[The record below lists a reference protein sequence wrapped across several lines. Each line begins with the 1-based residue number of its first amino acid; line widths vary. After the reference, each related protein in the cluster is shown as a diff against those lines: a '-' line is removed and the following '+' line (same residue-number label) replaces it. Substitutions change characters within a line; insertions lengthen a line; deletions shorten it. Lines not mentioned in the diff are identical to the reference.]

1 MCRSVSLFGLKVM
14 RDGLTK
20 EAADL
25 QRLVASGEL
34 QITPEKVERLT
45 RLLRDMLV
53 APRGA

>member
-1 MCRSVSLFGLKVM
+1 VM

-25 QRLVASGEL
+25 QRLVASGGL